1 MHAFYR
7 ETRRVAASVLAGAQL
22 YFAVWN
28 AANHHG
34 VAAVLTTGAP
44 LIAAALLLAAVFVR
58 KRGPLDILAFLVSAL
73 AAAVCWGASTVTPD
87 ILTYLPAVAAS
98 IAFATIALVL
108 RAERTGPP
116 ANTP

>member
-28 AANHHG
+28 AANHG

-58 KRGPLDILAFLVSAL
+58 KRGPLDILAFLLSAL

-116 ANTP
+116 AKTP

>member
-1 MHAFYR
+1 M
-7 ETRRVAASVLAGAQL
+7 
-22 YFAVWN
+22 
-28 AANHHG
+28 
-34 VAAVLTTGAP
+34 
-44 LIAAALLLAAVFVR
+44 
-58 KRGPLDILAFLVSAL
+58 SAL

-116 ANTP
+116 AKTP